1 MSMEQQPEGR
11 GENLMLENKVPSSLT
26 QIGIQVKYE
35 FLNYFRSR
43 RFFILLAI
51 GVVIG
56 LLLTAVV
63 GDYRPASYMASS
75 LSFYSSWWGTA
86 ATYIVILSGI
96 FFGGDAIS
104 GEFQNK
110 TGYYLVPNPIR
121 RSSIYVGKWIAA
133 FLASSTILGIFAA
146 ITIANGAFYFGA
158 TNIPYQ
164 FGESLLFSLV
174 YLVSILG
181 FTFFFSSL
189 FKSSTYS
196 ILITAILLLFG
207 FQLVQALV
215 SGLTGAEP
223 WFVLTYGASIIG
235 NILSPTGYPAHVV
248 NKVPSGDI
256 LFRNGFVSDFNSTIP
271 EGIAIMLVYFG
282 VTAILGLVLFEKK
295 EFN

>member
-1 MSMEQQPEGR
+1 MTMEQQQEGR
-11 GENLMLENKVPSSLT
+11 GENLLKRNKVPSSLT
-26 QIGIQVKYE
+26 QVGIQAKYE
-35 FLNYFRSR
+35 FLNYFRSH

-51 GVVIG
+51 DVAIG
-56 LLLTAVV
+56 LLLTGVV

-110 TGYYLVPNPIR
+110 TGYYLVPNPVR

-158 TNIPYQ
+158 ANIPYQ

-181 FTFFFSSL
+181 FAFFFSSL

-196 ILITAILLLFG
+196 ILITAVLFLFA
-207 FQLVQALV
+207 FQLVQDFASRL
-215 SGLTGAEP
+215 AHIEP
-223 WFVLTYGASIIG
+223 WFILTYGGSIIG
-235 NILSPTGYPAHVV
+235 NVLNPNGYPAHAVITHGTEGSASFITYNATVV
-248 NKVPSGDI
+248 
-256 LFRNGFVSDFNSTIP
+256 
-271 EGIAIMLVYFG
+271 EGLAIMLVYFA
-282 VTAILGLVLFEKK
+282 VTAIMGLLLFRRK
-295 EFN
+295 EFT